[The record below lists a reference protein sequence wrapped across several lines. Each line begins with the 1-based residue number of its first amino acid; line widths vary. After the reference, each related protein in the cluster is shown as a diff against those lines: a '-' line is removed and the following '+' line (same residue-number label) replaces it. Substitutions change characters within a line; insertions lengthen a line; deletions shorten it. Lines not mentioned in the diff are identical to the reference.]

1 MQVMHRTAAGALVQ
15 IVDILGDDADLSMV
29 LPGGDRAMP
38 VVGFDVGHQIMAP

>member
-1 MQVMHRTAAGALVQ
+1 MHRTAAGALVQ

-29 LPGGDRAMP
+29 LLGGDRAMP